1 MNWVIDSFETDKHLS
16 GGKRSVW
23 VTYKHTQLSIY
34 KIEKEV
40 W

>member
-1 MNWVIDSFETDKHLS
+1 MNWITDSFETDKHIS

-23 VTYKHTQLSIY
+23 VTYKHNTLSIY
-34 KIEKEV
+34 KIIKEV